1 MVDNQ
6 KTLKEKLNLTV
17 WLARLRLAGWF
28 AGGAVLGAGVL
39 WLAVNFLP
47 VLLSDESSRAT
58 LTPPPPPIADMRADL
73 YQDFEQRFAKLRA
86 GNEEELARL
95 TQEMRAQ
102 MRRELE
108 SLSRRV
114 NVLERDLASRP
125 LPGAIASV
133 GELLALKK
141 GLAGRLDG
149 LERRVGSPSGSEFAL
164 LGLALAALKRAAL
177 SGRKFETERIA
188 LKALLPNAKILDEM
202 RSVSRAGVVPRAVLA
217 RDFTELAHRA
227 RARGGEEGSVWDVLR
242 RFVFRIIRVR
252 RVGEMKGDSAV
263 AILSRIEAGV
273 EARDF
278 SAVLF
283 EARGLAQSS
292 HPRAGLMLEVLRPWL
307 SDVRAREALDRGLL
321 RLDIRVHEA
330 LSEVIDQE
338 NQAGEITPK
347 KTPKKT
353 SPKKTPPK
361 KTPKR
366 IRDKNRPEEKRVAR

>member
-6 KTLKEKLNLTV
+6 KTLKERLNLTV

-58 LTPPPPPIADMRADL
+58 LTPPPPIADMREDL

-102 MRRELE
+102 MRKELE

-252 RVGEMKGDSAV
+252 RVGEMKGESAV

-278 SAVLF
+278 SAALF

-347 KTPKKT
+347 KTPKKIL
-353 SPKKTPPK
+353 PKKI
-361 KTPKR
+361 PKR
-366 IRDKNRPEEKRVAR
+366 IKDKTRPEEKRVAR

>member
-1 MVDNQ
+1 MDGQ
-6 KTLKEKLNLTV
+6 KTLKERLNMTV
-17 WLARLRLAGWF
+17 WLARLRVAGWL
-28 AGGAVLGAGVL
+28 AGGAVFGAGVL

-47 VLLSDESSRAT
+47 VFLSDESSRAQQQQQQQ
-58 LTPPPPPIADMRADL
+58 PPPIADVREDL
-73 YQDFEQRFAKLRA
+73 YQDVEQRFAQLRD
-86 GNEEELARL
+86 GNEDELARL

-102 MRRELE
+102 MRKELE

-141 GLAGRLDG
+141 DLAGRIDG
-149 LERRVGSPSGSEFAL
+149 FERRVGAPSGSEFAL

-177 SGRKFETERIA
+177 SGRGFETERIA

-202 RSVSRAGVVPRAVLA
+202 RSVSRAGVVPSAVLA

-227 RARGGEEGSVWDVLR
+227 RARAGAEGSVWDSLW

-252 RVGEMKGDSAV
+252 RVGEMKGESAV
-263 AILSRIEAGV
+263 AILSRMEARV
-273 EARDF
+273 EARDL
-278 SAVLF
+278 SAALF

-307 SDVRAREALDRGLL
+307 SDVRARTALDRGLR

-330 LSEVIDQE
+330 LAEVIDKE
-338 NQAGEITPK
+338 NRGRETAPK
-347 KTPKKT
+347 KILKKT
-353 SPKKTPPK
+353 KPS
-361 KTPKR
+361 
-366 IRDKNRPEEKRVAR
+366 ISPEEERVAR